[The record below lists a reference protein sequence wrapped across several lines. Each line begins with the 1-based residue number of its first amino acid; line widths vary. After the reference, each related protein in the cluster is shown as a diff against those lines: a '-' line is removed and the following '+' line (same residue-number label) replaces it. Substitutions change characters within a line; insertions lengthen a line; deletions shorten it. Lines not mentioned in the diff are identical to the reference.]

1 MHWRRWFAWRPVI
14 IYGRAGKS
22 RVVWLQY
29 VERIWTEDI
38 ISDLGPR
45 WVYRRQRQH
54 EADNNADDEL

>member
-1 MHWRRWFAWRPVI
+1 
-14 IYGRAGKS
+14 
-22 RVVWLQY
+22 VVWLQY